1 MTGYRRQGII
11 SISWLALMLAP
22 APVFAASPRELL
34 TTAAFQARDKQTA
47 LASITQSEAGASAR
61 LAHAPNDREAATVH
75 AIALGYKAKLTHSR
89 SEALAVR
96 KLFEDL
102 AATYPRDPEAIMA
115 VGTWHMDSIGELG
128 GFIAGMALGARKA
141 TGLAAMDRAV
151 ALGGNRAMFSGL
163 AALSRLAL
171 DPKDKGARRLAEAA
185 SNGTTPTSLD
195 QIMQRSAIAILVPLR
210 AGDSRAVQGLAK
222 QLLPLGRLKG

>member
-1 MTGYRRQGII
+1 MTGRRQKAIMT
-11 SISWLALMLAP
+11 ISWLSLLLVTAP
-22 APVFAASPRELL
+22 LFAASPRELL
-34 TTAAFQARDKQTA
+34 TSAAFQARDRQTA
-47 LASITQSEAGASAR
+47 LASITQSEAGAMAMLAR
-61 LAHAPNDREAATVH
+61 VPNDREAATIR

-89 SEALAVR
+89 SEALAAR
-96 KLFEDL
+96 KLFEAL
-102 AATYPRDPEAIMA
+102 VAANPQDPEAIMA

-128 GFIAGMALGARKA
+128 GFIAGVALGARKA

-171 DPKDKGARRLAEAA
+171 DPRDKNGRKFAEAA
-185 SNGTTPTSLD
+185 SHGTTPTALD
-195 QIMQRSAIAILVPLR
+195 QIMQRSAVAILVPLR
-210 AGDSRAVQGLAK
+210 TGDGHAVQALAR